1 MCGCHCP
8 HQVRQ
13 CPEAITGLFK
23 RCSDMQV
30 HPVVNVRNTQTH
42 THWAE
47 CEKGFA
53 GEEGLSHRAQE
64 IHWDRTDTIM
74 RGSREGAERSPAPH
88 LDALGRRLC
97 LFQDWDGAQ
106 GGGGWK
112 GPWGLGG
119 CCDAAGLFGAG
130 MMLDRLLELRS
141 SHRDTPA
148 GMGALKREVRAIA
161 RREPCGGGG
170 KCWEAV
176 LPRRHQMHEVGERDP
191 HRGKQAQPAPL

>member
-1 MCGCHCP
+1 M
-8 HQVRQ
+8 
-13 CPEAITGLFK
+13 
-23 RCSDMQV
+23 
-30 HPVVNVRNTQTH
+30 
-42 THWAE
+42 
-47 CEKGFA
+47 
-53 GEEGLSHRAQE
+53 SHRAQE

-148 GMGALKREVRAIA
+148 GMGAL
-161 RREPCGGGG
+161 RRERSGLSQEENHVVGAGSVG
-170 KCWEAV
+170 KPYCPGDTKCMRWERGTLIEAS
-176 LPRRHQMHEVGERDP
+176 RHS
-191 HRGKQAQPAPL
+191 PLLFEAAAMEL